1 MYSQSQV
8 TIDDMFP
15 RAEPMLRVPLPLL
28 KVSQTYALIEQR
40 AKDLELKLT
49 AQHRDV
55 IEFVLDFYEYCDD
68 CENAR
73 ALADLVH
80 EEFIFQG
87 GRRYLYKLF
96 PAGPLNTI
104 HYLADLPALKYETD
118 PSSGIRF

>member
-1 MYSQSQV
+1 MHSPA
-8 TIDDMFP
+8 TIDEMFP
-15 RAEPMLRVPLPLL
+15 RAEPMLHPPLPIL
-28 KVSQTYALIEQR
+28 KTAQVYALIEQR
-40 AKDLELKLT
+40 AKDLQIKLSERQR
-49 AQHRDV
+49 AV
-55 IEFVLDFYEYCDD
+55 IDFVLDFYEHCDD

-73 ALADLVH
+73 ALADLMH
-80 EEFIFQG
+80 DEFYTEG

>member
-1 MYSQSQV
+1 MYNSV
-8 TIDDMFP
+8 TIDEMFP
-15 RAEPMLRVPLPLL
+15 RAEPMLRPPLPLL
-28 KVSQTYALIEQR
+28 KVAQTYALIEQR
-40 AKDLELKLT
+40 AQDLQLKLT
-49 AQHRDV
+49 EQHREV
-55 IEFVLDFYEYCDD
+55 IDFILDFYEYCDD

-73 ALADLVH
+73 ALADLMRD
-80 EEFIFQG
+80 EFYIEG

>member
-1 MYSQSQV
+1 MYGQV
-8 TIDDMFP
+8 TVDEMFP
-15 RAEPMLRVPLPLL
+15 RAEPMLRVPLPVL
-28 KVSQTYALIEQR
+28 KLSETYTKIELR
-40 AKDLELKLT
+40 AKEIHLKLT
-49 AQHRDV
+49 EQHQEV
-55 IEFVLDFYEYCDD
+55 IDFILDFYEHCDD

-73 ALADLVH
+73 ALADLMH
-80 EEFIFQG
+80 QEFLFEG

>member
-1 MYSQSQV
+1 
-8 TIDDMFP
+8 MFP
-15 RAEPMLRVPLPLL
+15 RAEPMLRPPLPIL
-28 KVSQTYALIEQR
+28 KVSQTYALIELR
-40 AKDLELKLT
+40 AKELHLKLT
-49 AQHRDV
+49 EQHREV
-55 IEFVLDFYEYCDD
+55 IEFILDFYEHCDD

-73 ALADLVH
+73 ALADLLH
-80 EEFIFQG
+80 AEFMRQG

>member
-1 MYSQSQV
+1 MYSPI
-8 TIDDMFP
+8 TIDEMFP
-15 RAEPMLRVPLPLL
+15 RAEPMLRVPLPTL
-28 KVSQTYALIEQR
+28 KTSQTYALIERR
-40 AKDLELKLT
+40 AKELQLKLT
-49 AQHRDV
+49 EPHREV
-55 IEFVLDFYEYCDD
+55 IEFILDFYEHCDD

-73 ALADLVH
+73 ALADLLH
-80 EEFIFQG
+80 EEFMLQG